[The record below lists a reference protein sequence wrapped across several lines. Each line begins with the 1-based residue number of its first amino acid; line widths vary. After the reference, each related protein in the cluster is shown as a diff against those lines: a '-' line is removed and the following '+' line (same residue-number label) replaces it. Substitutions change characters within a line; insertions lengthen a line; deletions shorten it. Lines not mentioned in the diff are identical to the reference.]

1 MAIQKAYKAIGES
14 KQRKMRT
21 ACKRKSA
28 ASRAKSERARKAL
41 RKKTWGF

>member
-1 MAIQKAYKAIGES
+1 MAVMKAYKAIGES

-21 ACKRKSA
+21 ACKKTCYNTRKKA
-28 ASRAKSERARKAL
+28 EAARKKL